1 MGTPIQ
7 DVFDKFMIQIDDD
20 TKYYMEATLLDELLR
35 LYLSKAISKFRDCQK
50 ELKIVDDYFTE
61 VLDDDEQFIL
71 AQFMVLQWLSPKILC
86 NDNLTIQFSDV
97 DYNQKNPASLL
108 TSLKDMKREI
118 EKALQRDLVEYSYK
132 NRKVGWNCL

>member
-1 MGTPIQ
+1 
-7 DVFDKFMIQIDDD
+7 MIQIDDD

-118 EKALQRDLVEYSYK
+118 EKSLQRDLVEYSYK
-132 NRKVGWNCL
+132 NSKVGWN

>member
-118 EKALQRDLVEYSYK
+118 EKALQRDLVEYPYK
-132 NRKVGWNCL
+132 NRKVGWN

>member
-35 LYLSKAISKFRDCQK
+35 LYLSKAISKFTDCQK

-132 NRKVGWNCL
+132 NRKVGWN

>member
-132 NRKVGWNCL
+132 NRKVGWN

>member
-1 MGTPIQ
+1 M
-7 DVFDKFMIQIDDD
+7 VFLRAK
-20 TKYYMEATLLDELLR
+20 LLN
-35 LYLSKAISKFRDCQK
+35 I
-50 ELKIVDDYFTE
+50 
-61 VLDDDEQFIL
+61 
-71 AQFMVLQWLSPKILC
+71 ILC

-132 NRKVGWNCL
+132 NRKVGWN

>member
-118 EKALQRDLVEYSYK
+118 EKALQRDLVEYNYK
-132 NRKVGWNCL
+132 NRKVGWN